1 MPSRSHHSALHRG
14 AILSPKNPAASAY
27 DRLLKLSKESG
38 RRFDELL
45 LYYGIE
51 RFLFRLSQSEHAS
64 KFVLKGALMFHVW
77 NPKAARAT
85 RDIDFLGRMD
95 NELDSVAGVVQEI
108 CSIEIEDGLLFDPKS
123 VKAGRIKEDAD
134 YEGVRVSFMGK
145 LATAKVSMQLD
156 IGFGDEVHPQA
167 KIIIYPALLKDESPR
182 LNGYPRESV
191 IAEKFQAMV
200 QLGELN
206 SRMKDFYDIWF
217 LAKVF
222 DFDGA
227 VLSRSIQNTFERRN
241 TKIEPIPMA
250 LTLEFAKKDDKQMQ
264 WTAFIKRSRLGS
276 VPIEFSEIVEFLS
289 AFLLPIAESLND
301 GDTFKSH
308 WKAAG
313 PWQ

>member
-1 MPSRSHHSALHRG
+1 M
-14 AILSPKNPAASAY
+14 SPKNPAASAY

-51 RFLFRLSQSEHAS
+51 RLLFRLSQSEHAS

-95 NELDSVAGVVQEI
+95 NELDSVAEVVREI
-108 CSIEIEDGLLFDPKS
+108 CSIEIEDGLMFDPKS
-123 VKAGRIKEDAD
+123 VKAERIKEDAE
-134 YEGVRVSFMGK
+134 YEGVRVSFAGK
-145 LATAKVSMQLD
+145 LATAKVSMQID
-156 IGFGDEVHPQA
+156 VGFGDEVHPRA
-167 KIIIYPALLKDESPR
+167 KVIEYPALLKDEPPR
-182 LNGYPRESV
+182 LKGYPRESV
-191 IAEKFQAMV
+191 IAEKFQAML

-217 LAKVF
+217 LAKGF

-227 VLSRSIQNTFERRN
+227 VLAKSIQTTFENRN
-241 TKIEPIPMA
+241 TEIESIPIA
-250 LTLEFAKKDDKQMQ
+250 LTLEFAKRDDKQTQ
-264 WTAFIKRSRLGS
+264 WTAFLKRSRLGS
-276 VPIEFSEIVEFLS
+276 VPNEFSEIVKFLS
-289 AFLLPIAESLND
+289 GFLLPISESLND
-301 GDTFKSH
+301 GDVFKSH